1 MSRPVDGLVR
11 QFRVYVEQVNQTCVD
26 VAARSASEARD
37 KGYAKWRREYAHSRV
52 SYVEELPNARNQG
65 LAPQGETDAK

>member
-1 MSRPVDGLVR
+1 VSELADEGVR

-26 VAARSASEARD
+26 VLARSEDEAYD

-52 SYVEELPNARNQG
+52 SYVEEVHSG
-65 LAPQGETDAK
+65 GETK